1 MGSGTGLV
9 GASTVMHLPGRFVSC
24 VQCLGFSILYLVLD
38 RYLLVFC
45 NLHPV
50 PCIYYF
56 IKFLNQL
63 ILELNFCD
71 IKLCWR
77 AFGTKQPQE
86 YKIPGHK
93 SMALQVFVRNTS
105 TLVHKYVR
113 SCHS

>member
-24 VQCLGFSILYLVLD
+24 VQCLGFSILYLVY

-50 PCIYYF
+50 PCICYF
-56 IKFLNQL
+56 IIFLNQL

-86 YKIPGHK
+86 YKIPEYK
-93 SMALQVFVRNTS
+93 SRTLQV
-105 TLVHKYVR
+105 LV
-113 SCHS
+113 